1 MKPDARLNPA
11 SLEQPVQKAVRE
23 NPTVRAALA
32 RLRPADR
39 RYASKAIADAIL
51 AWLRREGRVQ

>member
-1 MKPDARLNPA
+1 MKPNAPLNPA
-11 SLEQPVQKAVRE
+11 SLERPVQKAIRE
-23 NPTVRAALA
+23 NAMVRAALA

-39 RYASKAIADAIL
+39 RYASKAVADAIL